1 MIAATLHN
9 GAVEIFLDDA
19 GIDAL
24 IADLQSLRGLST
36 HIHKMTP
43 SWGGKELAE
52 AIPHGDLVNHLIIWS
67 NANPSD

>member
-9 GAVEIFLDDA
+9 GAVELFLDDA

-36 HIHKMTP
+36 HLHKMTP
-43 SWGGKELAE
+43 GWGGEELAE
-52 AIPHGDLVNHLIIWS
+52 ITTKGELVNHLIIWS
-67 NANPSD
+67 NAKLTD